1 MTTTSVFWVP
11 LPPHQK
17 VFFSYSVWYKIA
29 AFSSALFLSSVTLEV
44 RNTRLCPCLKS
55 TSTEMLAYVYY
66 VRKGLWKQRWFK
78 TNASQMLNDCIVSN
92 SRPKYTTNSKAKSK
106 KMQAIHRYFPLCE
119 IWYVFCV
126 CVQSLTIKWFYL
138 PFTNGHARADSL
150 LGDSNQAIDKFGRR
164 GWPNPKPLD
173 SLPLF
178 FLVRHV
184 WCFSGSQLHWWHSF
198 LSYFD
203 CICGFCSSL
212 LLKHWYGLTLSIM
225 SSSGLHDTEQ
235 M

>member
-1 MTTTSVFWVP
+1 MSTMSGRVCENKDGSRQMLHKCLTT
-11 LPPHQK
+11 
-17 VFFSYSVWYKIA
+17 A
-29 AFSSALFLSSVTLEV
+29 
-44 RNTRLCPCLKS
+44 LCPTQDQNTPLIQRLNQRKCRLFID
-55 TSTEMLAYVYY
+55 TSPSV
-66 VRKGLWKQRWFK
+66 
-78 TNASQMLNDCIVSN
+78 
-92 SRPKYTTNSKAKSK
+92 KYD
-106 KMQAIHRYFPLCE
+106 MYF
-119 IWYVFCV
+119 VCV
-126 CVQSLTIKWFYL
+126 CNLWQFSGFYL
-138 PFTNGHARADSL
+138 PYTNGHARADSL

-212 LLKHWYGLTLSIM
+212 LLKHWYGFTLSIM